1 MTLLEKA
8 KLDGHY
14 IVLDNE
20 GREFV
25 PECPHILGYEP
36 RSETILFCAG
46 HRCHEC
52 WSREYKGD
60 PEEAETPTNPGTPTD
75 PVKSTTRES
84 ILKEAI
90 TCTCT
95 DRNLQYGGPETTFP
109 AIAELWTG
117 YLRANGHDITL
128 TAKDTALMLML
139 FKTARAITS
148 ETPKADTYIDMA
160 GYAACAG
167 EIACK

>member
-8 KLDGHY
+8 KQDGKY
-14 IVLDNE
+14 IAKDNE
-20 GREFV
+20 NNDFCT
-25 PECPHILGYEP
+25 ECPYSFGYES
-36 RSETILFCAG
+36 REESYNFCAG

-52 WSREYKGD
+52 WSREYKG
-60 PEEAETPTNPGTPTD
+60 EQTANETTTD
-75 PVKSTTRES
+75 PIKSTTRET
-84 ILKEAI
+84 ILREAI

-117 YLRANGHDITL
+117 YLRANGHNITL

>member
-1 MTLLEKA
+1 MEADEKTA
-8 KLDGHY
+8 PD
-14 IVLDNE
+14 E
-20 GREFV
+20 Q
-25 PECPHILGYEP
+25 
-36 RSETILFCAG
+36 
-46 HRCHEC
+46 
-52 WSREYKGD
+52 
-60 PEEAETPTNPGTPTD
+60 TD
-75 PVKSTTRES
+75 PIKAIDREL

-117 YLRANGHDITL
+117 YLRANGHNITL

-139 FKTARAITS
+139 FKTGRAITS

>member
-1 MTLLEKA
+1 M
-8 KLDGHY
+8 
-14 IVLDNE
+14 N
-20 GREFV
+20 
-25 PECPHILGYEP
+25 
-36 RSETILFCAG
+36 FCAS
-46 HRCHEC
+46 HNCYEC

-60 PEEAETPTNPGTPTD
+60 PEEAETPTN

-95 DRNLQYGGPETTFP
+95 DRNLQYGGPESSFP

-117 YLRANGHDITL
+117 YLRASGHDITL
-128 TAKDTALMLML
+128 TAKDAALMLML

-148 ETPKADTYIDMA
+148 DTPKADTYIDMA

-167 EIACK
+167 EIDCK

>member
-1 MTLLEKA
+1 MTFIEKA
-8 KLDGHY
+8 KLNGLH
-14 IVLDNE
+14 IEKDNE
-20 GREFV
+20 GNEFV
-25 PECPHILGYEP
+25 DGCPFAFGYE
-36 RSETILFCAG
+36 TIEESYNFCTG

-60 PEEAETPTNPGTPTD
+60 PEKAETATD
-75 PVKSTTRES
+75 PIKAIDREL

-95 DRNLQYGGPETTFP
+95 DRNLQYGGPESSFP

-117 YLRANGHDITL
+117 YLRASGHNITL
-128 TAKDTALMLML
+128 TAKDAALMLML

>member
-8 KLDGHY
+8 KLDRKEIKSLSRGEEY
-14 IVLDNE
+14 AV
-20 GREFV
+20 G
-25 PECPHILGYEP
+25 CPYQHGYET
-36 RSETILFCAG
+36 REESTAFCGG
-46 HRCHEC
+46 HNCVQC
-52 WSREYKGD
+52 YSREYEG
-60 PEEAETPTNPGTPTD
+60 EEEEKPMESETPAD
-75 PVKSTTRES
+75 PIKSTTRET
-84 ILKEAI
+84 ILGEAI

-95 DRNLQYGGPETTFP
+95 DRNLQYGGPESSFP

-117 YLRANGHDITL
+117 YLRASGHNITL
-128 TAKDTALMLML
+128 TAKDSALMLML